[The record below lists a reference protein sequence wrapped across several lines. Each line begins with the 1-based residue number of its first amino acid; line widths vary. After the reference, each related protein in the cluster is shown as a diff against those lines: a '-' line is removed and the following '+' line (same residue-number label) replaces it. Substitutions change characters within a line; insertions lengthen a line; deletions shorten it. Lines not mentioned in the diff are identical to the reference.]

1 MEHEMYGSG
10 GGMKGGGR
18 RLNRRCMDLEEGGRG
33 EEGDGAGDVWIWR
46 RDEWWRKATE
56 HEMYRSGGGMKG

>member
-33 EEGDGAGDVWIWR
+33 
-46 RDEWWRKATE
+46 RKAME
-56 HEMYRSGGGMKG
+56 QEMYGSGGGMNGGGRRLNTRCIDLEEG